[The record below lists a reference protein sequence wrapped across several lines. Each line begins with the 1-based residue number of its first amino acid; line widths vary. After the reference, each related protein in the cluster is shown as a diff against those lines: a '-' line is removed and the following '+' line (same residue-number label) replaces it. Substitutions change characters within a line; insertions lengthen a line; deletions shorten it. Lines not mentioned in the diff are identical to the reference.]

1 MRKTADVTPF
11 PKKKSVQLLEK
22 DVRPISLAPA
32 VPKVA
37 EGFILDDYVKPLVR
51 EGARSQAATTIT
63 TLALISML
71 QHWSLWTDGNGS
83 TVRTLLFDY
92 RRAFDFIDH
101 SIVITKLYTR
111 VVCQLGFRLPI
122 WSIAGNQIS
131 RGLFFWVGSVPSGV
145 TKGTKLGP

>member
-1 MRKTADVTPF
+1 MRKTADVIPL
-11 PKKKSVQLLEK
+11 PKKKPVELLEK
-22 DVRPISLAPA
+22 DMRPISLAPA

-37 EGFILDDYVKPLVR
+37 KGFILDDCVKPLVR
-51 EGARSQAATTIT
+51 EGARWQAVTTIN
-63 TLALISML
+63 TLYWYVCFGIGPFGQTA
-71 QHWSLWTDGNGS
+71 TDQLLGLCYLTIVG
-83 TVRTLLFDY
+83 RLTLLTVLSSLNY
-92 RRAFDFIDH
+92 IP
-101 SIVITKLYTR
+101 R